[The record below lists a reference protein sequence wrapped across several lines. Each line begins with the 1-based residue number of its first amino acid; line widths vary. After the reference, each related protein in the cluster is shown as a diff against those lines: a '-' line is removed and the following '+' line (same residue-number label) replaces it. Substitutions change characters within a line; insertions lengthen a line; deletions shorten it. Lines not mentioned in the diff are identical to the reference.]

1 MLDIDAH
8 MMWRT
13 ILMAVGGFAFLYL
26 VANEKNRREKWLEFR
41 LKEKIKEAQA
51 ESTETSNS

>member
-1 MLDIDAH
+1 MLDIDPY

-13 ILMAVGGFAFLYL
+13 ILMAAGGFAFLYL

-41 LKEKIKEAQA
+41 LEEKLKEART
-51 ESTETSNS
+51 ESSET